1 MALILTYILLLIA
14 HINVKQLYSWKL
26 ATVLIFI
33 RWKHKIVKG
42 EDTNLQKYVFTMHI
56 YLILMRKHSI
66 KLMIITYKIV
76 SIYRLIV
83 THDAHLFVP
92 Y

>member
-1 MALILTYILLLIA
+1 
-14 HINVKQLYSWKL
+14 
-26 ATVLIFI
+26 
-33 RWKHKIVKG
+33 
-42 EDTNLQKYVFTMHI
+42 MHI

-66 KLMIITYKIV
+66 KLMIITYKTV

-83 THDAHLFVP
+83 THDANLFVP